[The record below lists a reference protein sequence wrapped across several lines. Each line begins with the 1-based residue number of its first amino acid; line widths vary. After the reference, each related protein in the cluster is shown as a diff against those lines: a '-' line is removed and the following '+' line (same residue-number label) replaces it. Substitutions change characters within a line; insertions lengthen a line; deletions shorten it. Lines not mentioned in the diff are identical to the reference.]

1 MRNEIEAVLIK
12 NIEAMLIS
20 ISSMILM
27 WDNDC
32 IPVNK
37 NKKARYR
44 FPPSDFRPL
53 VNKRYDPMK
62 HKKRMN
68 VYMLVVH

>member
-1 MRNEIEAVLIK
+1 MRKEIDAVFIK
-12 NIEAMLIS
+12 NIEAIWIS

-37 NKKARYR
+37 NKIAR
-44 FPPSDFRPL
+44 
-53 VNKRYDPMK
+53 
-62 HKKRMN
+62 
-68 VYMLVVH
+68 

>member
-1 MRNEIEAVLIK
+1 MRNESDAVFRK
-12 NIEAMLIS
+12 NTEAMLIS
-20 ISSMILM
+20 ISSMILI

-37 NKKARYR
+37 NKIAKYW

-53 VNKRYDPMK
+53 VNKR
-62 HKKRMN
+62 
-68 VYMLVVH
+68 